1 LDSGSEIER
10 ETSSLKANQVSKEKL
25 KSFSIVELKLAIKR
39 IIRCYM
45 NDLDR
50 KPTLKEIDSV
60 YNSAIIEFLE
70 EKAKW
75 FHKEK
80 DDSKNLRR
88 LNAACEKGKKEVEN
102 AQLSLDLRA
111 SAKDSD

>member
-1 LDSGSEIER
+1 M
-10 ETSSLKANQVSKEKL
+10 SKEKL
-25 KSFSIVELKLAIKR
+25 RNFSIVELKLAIKR

-70 EKAKW
+70 EKTKW
-75 FHKEK
+75 FQKEK
-80 DDSKNLRR
+80 HGSKNLTRAK
-88 LNAACEKGKKEVEN
+88 AASERGRKKEVEN
-102 AQLSLDLRA
+102 TQLSLNLGI
-111 SAKDSD
+111 SAKNSN